1 MTISWLA
8 DKIEQWPTAKLVP
21 YARNSRTHSD
31 AQIAQIAASIAEF
44 GFTAQQLIPWQAP
57 KKHVTAK
64 YLNPKSGATW
74 TGRGKPPSWIAG
86 KDREQ
91 FLIEQPSASPR
102 QDGPYLAEL
111 AAAAADHKSF

>member
-1 MTISWLA
+1 MKSLKELLSERAALNEAIAREKKEAAALA
-8 DKIEQWPTAKLVP
+8 LRQI
-21 YARNSRTHSD
+21 HSL
-31 AQIAQIAASIAEF
+31 IAEF